1 METMIK
7 LLNLRKRKSPNNLI
21 QFDFFKPQNFSEM
34 KHIVQIVL
42 LSLSH
47 IILVRGGELEQFQKL
62 FMQKRIEQLGAV
74 KNIIKLD
81 EIKRKNLLNQITS
94 KLFQVFDM
102 FNVCKLT
109 MMMCRFYPPGEVIL
123 INLDS
128 LLEKQN
134 LVQVFSILT
143 SDWLIQY

>member
-1 METMIK
+1 
-7 LLNLRKRKSPNNLI
+7 
-21 QFDFFKPQNFSEM
+21 M

-94 KLFQVFDM
+94 KLFQVFDL

-109 MMMCRFYPPGEVIL
+109 MMCR
-123 INLDS
+123 
-128 LLEKQN
+128 
-134 LVQVFSILT
+134 
-143 SDWLIQY
+143 